1 MAWLPRRGEG
11 CEGEGARSI
20 RADDV
25 LALLAEAGDAER
37 HGVARLQVA
46 RRLLPHADARRRAG
60 GDDVAALQ
68 AHEAADVADQVGD
81 AEHHG
86 PGAAVLE
93 ALAVDLQPEIGRAS
107 CRERVCQYV

>member
-1 MAWLPRRGEG
+1 MDPRVKHEDDSLRGG
-11 CEGEGARSI
+11 DDRASSASPCGDDRSI

-46 RRLLPHADARRRAG
+46 RRLLSHADARRRAG

-68 AHEAADVADQVGD
+68 AHEAAHVRSE
-81 AEHHG
+81 EHTS
-86 PGAAVLE
+86 E
-93 ALAVDLQPEIGRAS
+93 LQSLMRISYAFF
-107 CRERVCQYV
+107 CLKNKK